1 MKKILCTLCLAV
13 VVCMAIVSC
22 KADSDEPISE
32 PISLSQKS
40 FTVTIENEYKDNVV
54 NVLIIQKRILSF
66 MDDTHAVL
74 RLVDETV
81 DEDTDQKLSSSMLD
95 QEGTYILNGNT
106 VVFNIK
112 KVKWISDS
120 GKPEESVANIFA
132 SYTYDSS
139 SKTIVGE
146 DHMVMNQIT
155 YIPF

>member
-22 KADSDEPISE
+22 KADSDELISE

-81 DEDTDQKLSSSMLD
+81 DEDSDQKLSSSMLD

-112 KVKWISDS
+112 KVKWVS
-120 GKPEESVANIFA
+120 GNGQPEESVTNIFA

-139 SKTIVGE
+139 SKTLVGE
-146 DHMVMNQIT
+146 DHLVMNQIT

>member
-54 NVLIIQKRILSF
+54 NVLIIQERILSF

-81 DEDTDQKLSSSMLD
+81 DEDSDQKLSSSMLD

-112 KVKWISDS
+112 KVKWVSDN
-120 GKPEESVANIFA
+120 GQPEESVTNIFA

-139 SKTIVGE
+139 SKTLVGE
-146 DHMVMNQIT
+146 DHLVMNQIT